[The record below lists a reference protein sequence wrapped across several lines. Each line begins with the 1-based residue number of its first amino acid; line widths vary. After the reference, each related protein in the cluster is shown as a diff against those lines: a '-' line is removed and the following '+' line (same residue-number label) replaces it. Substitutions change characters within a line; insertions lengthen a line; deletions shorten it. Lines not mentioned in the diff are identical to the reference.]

1 MTILKDF
8 VSDKICHLVQ
18 RDSALVHPESAPSL
32 YPRVHLFKVYFFVTR
47 FPTMSLNRIKLK
59 YETMKPKAYEK
70 NIWMIELDAKY
81 LLRLK
86 GSLFVHFENAL

>member
-8 VSDKICHLVQ
+8 VSDKIYHLVL
-18 RDSALVHPESAPSL
+18 RDSALVHPESAPL
-32 YPRVHLFKVYFFVTR
+32 LHPRVHLFKVYFFVTC
-47 FPTMSLNRIKLK
+47 FPTMSLNRTKLK

-70 NIWMIELDAKY
+70 NIWMIELGAKY